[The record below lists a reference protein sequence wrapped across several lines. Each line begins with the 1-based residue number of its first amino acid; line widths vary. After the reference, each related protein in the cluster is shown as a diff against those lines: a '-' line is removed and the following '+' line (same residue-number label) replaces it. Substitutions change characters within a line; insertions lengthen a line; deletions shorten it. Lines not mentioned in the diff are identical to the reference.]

1 MCDADAY
8 LMPSHCLAKFSEF
21 NMLVQD
27 YADFGDRAD
36 EMDTETAHKAARS
49 ATTKKR
55 NKHAKLDTVTQLSN
69 EEFKMWQT
77 DKEYIQVHHLILHL
91 CTSSSHLTV

>member
-1 MCDADAY
+1 MYASEAMCDADAY

-21 NMLVQD
+21 NMLEQD

-55 NKHAKLDTVTQLSN
+55 NKHALIRLDLWEGVFSRFPRMEVT
-69 EEFKMWQT
+69 
-77 DKEYIQVHHLILHL
+77 
-91 CTSSSHLTV
+91 